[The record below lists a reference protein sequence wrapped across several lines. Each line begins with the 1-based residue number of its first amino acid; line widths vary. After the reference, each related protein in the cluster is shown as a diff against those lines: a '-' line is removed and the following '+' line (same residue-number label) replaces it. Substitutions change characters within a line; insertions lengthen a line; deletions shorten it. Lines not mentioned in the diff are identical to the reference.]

1 MTYRYQ
7 HNKGIRNARVN
18 RPVNPRVFKW
28 LAVIAVAG
36 TLLSCAFV
44 MAARQHFQA
53 ISIGYQTEE
62 LRKQSSQ
69 LDERLRQLELEY
81 SRAASPFE
89 IEKKA
94 TELGLTRAEGNPGKS
109 RSNGGEAKRKGRE

>member
-1 MTYRYQ
+1 
-7 HNKGIRNARVN
+7 
-18 RPVNPRVFKW
+18 VFRW
-28 LAVIAVAG
+28 LTVIAVAG
-36 TLLSCAFV
+36 ALVSCAFV

-81 SRAASPFE
+81 SKAASPFE
-89 IEKKA
+89 IEKRA
-94 TELGLTRAEGNPGKS
+94 SQLGLTRPEGNPGKADPDHAAS
-109 RSNGGEAKRKGRE
+109 AKRRVDRR